1 MLSSLNEQPLSLPVV
16 AVQLPGVSARS
27 TRSVALKAPSALVA
41 AMPLSMMPIVTPAP
55 VAPALY
61 AASEFIDTAPTVAR
75 YSVVS

>member
-1 MLSSLNEQPLSLPVV
+1 MLI
-16 AVQLPGVSARS
+16 AAA
-27 TRSVALKAPSALVA
+27 ALLVA